1 MLKTKPCSDVLL
13 KEFTDTIAHGDYVLQ
28 RRKLV
33 TKLGALG
40 YHAWQNS
47 NEREAEATVERYLKN
62 AIDYANGTANH
73 RRLTTVKAA
82 IESLGLSTTSAAVV
96 LKLMDDNFGAATL
109 VERSRE
115 HTAGLQ
121 QLTLENGILPS
132 QMVAKTLLGYQRQF
146 GIGNGN
152 LVDTS
157 ARTHITEL
165 ITRQAEY
172 HVFLQPLHLHAHS

>member
-1 MLKTKPCSDVLL
+1 ML
-13 KEFTDTIAHGDYVLQ
+13 KEFNDVITHSDYELQ

-47 NEREAEATVERYLKN
+47 NEHDAEATVERYLKN

-82 IESLGLSTTSAAVV
+82 IESLGLSTPSAAVV

-109 VERSRE
+109 VERSR
-115 HTAGLQ
+115 
-121 QLTLENGILPS
+121 
-132 QMVAKTLLGYQRQF
+132 
-146 GIGNGN
+146 
-152 LVDTS
+152 
-157 ARTHITEL
+157 
-165 ITRQAEY
+165 
-172 HVFLQPLHLHAHS
+172 